1 MIFSDDKQLSPDLI
15 RRIKS
20 EQLEKNIKTKE
31 LKEKRQLKMKRIKHR
46 KMKIKKFRRGVKREV
61 LI

>member
-46 KMKIKKFRRGVKREV
+46 KMKIRKFRRGVKREV